1 MSKFSVQ
8 GECTDKRTTKMC
20 GRESLREFS
29 LGGVK
34 ITPAAQYFLSRNQVS
49 MWDLLRRYV
58 LSDWGDLDKVAWYK
72 TDEAVRNGER
82 IHAEY
87 ALPDGEKVLIVTDAA
102 AEDGERSYTI
112 LLLQKDYWML
122 DCPATAH

>member
-34 ITPAAQYFLSRNQVS
+34 ITPGAQYFLSRNQVS

-58 LSDWGDLDKVAWYK
+58 LGNWGDLDKAAWYK
-72 TDEAVRNGER
+72 TDEQMKPFAMGSGSMPNMR
-82 IHAEY
+82 
-87 ALPDGEKVLIVTDAA
+87 
-102 AEDGERSYTI
+102 
-112 LLLQKDYWML
+112 
-122 DCPATAH
+122 CPMGRRF